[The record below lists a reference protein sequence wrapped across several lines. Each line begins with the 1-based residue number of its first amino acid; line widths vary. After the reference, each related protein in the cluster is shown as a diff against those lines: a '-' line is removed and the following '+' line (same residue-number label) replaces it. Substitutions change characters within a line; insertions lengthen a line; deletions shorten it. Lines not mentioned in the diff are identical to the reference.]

1 MRSNS
6 PRFHD
11 RRGICGP
18 LALLFVL
25 AFALAVFSGCTDDSG
40 SAGPVTEAPALLVDY
55 SRTGGIAGFSDRLV
69 IYSDGEA
76 VYQTRQGS
84 GAFKLGAEEMERLH
98 GLLRDAEAAGL
109 NGTYPAP
116 SPGADYFSYMLVFGN
131 QTITTETTGVPE
143 DLVPLLTFLDET
155 LAANRGNP

>member
-1 MRSNS
+1 M
-6 PRFHD
+6 
-11 RRGICGP
+11 GIFGP
-18 LALLFVL
+18 LALLLVL
-25 AFALAVFSGCTDDSG
+25 TFALAVFSGCTDDSG
-40 SAGPVTEAPALLVDY
+40 PAGPVTEAPALLVDY

-109 NGTYPAP
+109 NGTYPAQ
-116 SPGADYFSYMLVFGN
+116 SPGADYFSYLLVFGN
-131 QTITTETTGVPE
+131 QTIMTETTGVPE
-143 DLVPLLTFLDET
+143 DLVPFLTFLDEI
-155 LAANRGNP
+155 LAANRDSP